1 MNISTSIDKT
11 QINAV
16 AIGKFDGMHAA
27 HQELFKQLGEKGA
40 ILVIDTGDFRLT
52 PGERKQEYT
61 EYPIF
66 YYALDNIRNLE
77 GEEFIR
83 KIREDFPSVEK
94 IVVGYDF
101 RFGKG
106 RHYCAEDIEEIFP
119 LEVVIVNEVRI
130 NGISVHAGIIREL
143 LKHGDIEAANTFLTR
158 PYRMSGKAITGQ
170 GIGKKQLFP
179 TINLDV
185 KDYIMPDEGVYATRT
200 LIEGQVYDSVS
211 FIGHR
216 VSTDRQFSVETHIL
230 NDEPPAC
237 ESADILFYKKI
248 RDNKRY
254 TDLEVLKERIKKDI
268 IESENI
274 LEQIPC

>member
-1 MNISTSIDKT
+1 MNISTSINNN
-11 QINAV
+11 QIDSI

-27 HQELFKQLGEKGA
+27 HQELFNHLGAHGA

-52 PGERKQEYT
+52 PGNSKQTYT
-61 EYPIF
+61 DYPIY
-66 YYALDNIRNLE
+66 YYALEDIRHLE
-77 GEEFIR
+77 GKEFIA
-83 KIREDFPSVEK
+83 KIRSDFPALKK

-106 RHYCAEDIEEIFP
+106 RHYCAEDIQEIFP

-143 LKHGDIEAANTFLTR
+143 LKHGDIEAANMLLTR
-158 PYRMSGKAITGQ
+158 PYRMCGQSIAGQ

-185 KDYIMPDEGVYATRT
+185 RDFVMPDEGVYATRT
-200 LIEGQVYDSVS
+200 VIAGKLYDSVS

-230 NDEPPAC
+230 HTEPPVC
-237 ESADILFYKKI
+237 EEADILFYKKI

-254 TDLEVLKERIKKDI
+254 TDLEELKERIKKDI
-268 IESENI
+268 MESSKI